1 MPALSWVLITVC
13 NYILDPDR
21 IEVEHWLLGS
31 MAQESRGVG
40 VPWQKG
46 LGTLRE
52 AKQTEEVN
60 VDIGANNGS
69 NSLI

>member
-1 MPALSWVLITVC
+1 VPALSSILSTVC
-13 NYILDPDR
+13 NYILDSDR

-31 MAQESRGVG
+31 TAEESRGCWCPVA
-40 VPWQKG
+40 KRA
-46 LGTLRE
+46 GTLRE

-69 NSLI
+69 NSLM